1 MKNFSNN
8 KARTLVREAK
18 DNTPFI
24 GIKDLFPD
32 ASKRTFKKGDIPI
45 FGYIKVNSKTYKDKV
60 NYSLLIEYKD
70 QEYFLNVP
78 SWYGDALEADFIE
91 KGQPAAEYFKDA
103 FIKEIEE
110 FETKYK
116 NNTYN
121 IIVFED

>member
-8 KARTLVREAK
+8 KARTLVKEAGE
-18 DNTPFI
+18 NVPFI

-32 ASKRTFKKGDIPI
+32 PEKRVFKKGDIPVYG
-45 FGYIKVNSKTYKDKV
+45 FIKVNSKTYKDKV
-60 NYSLLIEYKD
+60 NYSLLIEYKGE
-70 QEYFLNVP
+70 EYFLNVP
-78 SWYGDALEADFIE
+78 SWYGAELEEDFTNE
-91 KGQPAAEYFKDA
+91 AQPAAEYFKDA
-103 FIKEIEE
+103 FIEKIEE